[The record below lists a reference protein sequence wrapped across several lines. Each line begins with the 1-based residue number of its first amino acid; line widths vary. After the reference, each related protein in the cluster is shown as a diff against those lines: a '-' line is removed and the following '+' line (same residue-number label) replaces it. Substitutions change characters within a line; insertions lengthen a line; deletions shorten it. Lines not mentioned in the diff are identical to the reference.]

1 MRETDLSQRGALR
14 VESLVEYIDELWDRE
29 CGQLPETWW
38 RLVKKRATALGSVN
52 SPLDCTHVRRSMT
65 QLGANLSSFS
75 QSWYFA
81 VPDSELQNIDS
92 PALSRRGLGPGPTD
106 ISKRRYPSI
115 LSPRG
120 DSIVCDAQQMITTP
134 GVLGK
139 EREPEGL
146 SSVIW
151 KVGEP
156 TAWTSRAF
164 DFVF

>member
-1 MRETDLSQRGALR
+1 M
-14 VESLVEYIDELWDRE
+14 
-29 CGQLPETWW
+29 
-38 RLVKKRATALGSVN
+38 KKRATASGSVN

-75 QSWYFA
+75 QSGYFF
-81 VPDSELQNIDS
+81 VPDSELQDIDS
-92 PALSRRGLGPGPTD
+92 SARVTMWPGPRSHD

-164 DFVF
+164 DFCF